1 MQRSGRGRLRLLGR
15 EAMRASFSS
24 AERTRQPLDLRLSF
38 GRFGRHTGR
47 PIVELLLVLANL
59 VIRRSDAR
67 ARAGVRAW
75 KMGTSNRIGDRA
87 E

>member
-1 MQRSGRGRLRLLGR
+1 MQQGCRGCLRLLGR
-15 EAMRASFSS
+15 EAVRASFSS
-24 AERTRQPLDLRLSF
+24 AEVTRQPLDLRLSF
-38 GRFGRHTGR
+38 GRFGGHTGR

-59 VIRRSDAR
+59 IIRRSDAR

-75 KMGTSNRIGDRA
+75 QMGTSKRIGNWA